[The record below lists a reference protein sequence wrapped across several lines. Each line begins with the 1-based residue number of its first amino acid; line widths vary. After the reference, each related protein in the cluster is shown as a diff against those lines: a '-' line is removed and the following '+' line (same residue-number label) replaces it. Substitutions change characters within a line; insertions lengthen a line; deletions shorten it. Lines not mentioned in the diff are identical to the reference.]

1 MKRPALLFLG
11 VLLLFAILPFQAQAQ
26 AQEEISAHSTV
37 DVDFPSSLTF
47 NISAESSYDIDRI
60 ILRYRINKLSV
71 ARVTSLVLVEFDPA
85 PVVEASW
92 RWDMRKSGLPPGAEI
107 QYSWRIEDSSG
118 RELGT
123 DWEVVRFD
131 DARRSWD
138 SLTEEKVTLLWYYGG
153 QSFAREL
160 MESAHE
166 ALVRLAN
173 DTGALLDQDVKVYV
187 YANSGDLGKAMVYP
201 QEWMGGITFTEYGIV
216 AIGVAP
222 EDLAWGKRIMR
233 HELAHLVTHQM
244 TANPYGDIPTWLDEG
259 LSMYAEGDLD
269 PSLGQLLGEAA
280 AVDRLISVHSLS
292 SEFPVD
298 PQAAYLSYSESYSL
312 VDFLV
317 RTYGAEQIQ
326 RLLDTFRE
334 GSRYDDALMQVYGF
348 DTSGLD
354 NLWRSSLGLR
364 PPSAQPAPSA
374 GQGASPSATPDA
386 GVFGC
391 GAASG
396 ESEGGGTAVLLAFG
410 LLSLPGIG
418 EAVRLRSRR
427 GRR

>member
-1 MKRPALLFLG
+1 
-11 VLLLFAILPFQAQAQ
+11 
-26 AQEEISAHSTV
+26 
-37 DVDFPSSLTF
+37 
-47 NISAESSYDIDRI
+47 
-60 ILRYRINKLSV
+60 
-71 ARVTSLVLVEFDPA
+71 
-85 PVVEASW
+85 
-92 RWDMRKSGLPPGAEI
+92 
-107 QYSWRIEDSSG
+107 
-118 RELGT
+118 
-123 DWEVVRFD
+123 
-131 DARRSWD
+131 
-138 SLTEEKVTLLWYYGG
+138 
-153 QSFAREL
+153 
-160 MESAHE
+160 
-166 ALVRLAN
+166 
-173 DTGALLDQDVKVYV
+173 
-187 YANSGDLGKAMVYP
+187 
-201 QEWMGGITFTEYGIV
+201 
-216 AIGVAP
+216 
-222 EDLAWGKRIMR
+222 
-233 HELAHLVTHQM
+233 
-244 TANPYGDIPTWLDEG
+244 
-259 LSMYAEGDLD
+259 MYAEGDLD